1 MLYLIDLLL
10 FSLHMRVVKKQYPA
24 REATSQCTQTYNT
37 SGHKLLED
45 AEKELDEAIYANDE
59 MFLSLLATHNGA
71 TKPFTQSQ
79 MNTISLLADL
89 YAGREFQ
96 P

>member
-10 FSLHMRVVKKQYPA
+10 FSLHMRAVKKQYPA
-24 REATSQCTQTYNT
+24 RGTNQCTQVYDT
-37 SGHKLLED
+37 SGHELLE
-45 AEKELDEAIYANDE
+45 EERKLDEAIYANDE

-89 YAGREFQ
+89 YAGKEFQ